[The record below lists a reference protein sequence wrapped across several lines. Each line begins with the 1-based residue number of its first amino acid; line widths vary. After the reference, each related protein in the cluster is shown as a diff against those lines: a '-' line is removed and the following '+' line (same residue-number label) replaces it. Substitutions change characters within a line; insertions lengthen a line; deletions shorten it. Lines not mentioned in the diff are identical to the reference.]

1 MKIIDRIELIMEKKK
16 IKQIDLVKKL
26 DIGKTTINSWFNK
39 KIDPKAEYIMGIAE
53 LLEVPIEYI
62 LTGEEIKQKYYT
74 NDKQKLIQIYEATN
88 PIGRQRIME
97 YASEMQKLHP
107 EQEEDQENL
116 SNSKIS

>member
-1 MKIIDRIELIMEKKK
+1 
-16 IKQIDLVKKL
+16 
-26 DIGKTTINSWFNK
+26 
-39 KIDPKAEYIMGIAE
+39 MGIAE